1 MLLCPQ
7 CLNKDTKNVKC
18 ALCKEDEIEG
28 HEPFNKRKHFN
39 DLLLANMG
47 EDGEGGATS
56 IPNELKAAVSK
67 KRLRG
72 IHSCGV
78 CEEAFSSRN
87 ALFRH
92 IKESGHATRKAK
104 KIQKQ
109 KQNL

>member
-1 MLLCPQ
+1 MPLLLCPQ

-18 ALCKEDEIEG
+18 ALCKEDEKEG
-28 HEPFNKRKHFN
+28 HEPFNKRKHYN

-47 EDGEGGATS
+47 EDGEGVAGIS
-56 IPNELKAAVSK
+56 NELKAVVSK

-78 CEEAFSSRN
+78 CEETFTSRN

-92 IKESGHATRKAK
+92 INESGHANRKAK
-104 KIQKQ
+104 KKQ
-109 KQNL
+109 KQR